1 MPFISGPSRDVVFGW
16 GHDFAEAAMEIY
28 RLPELDAPEREQAL
42 AKMQAGGAPQSLPE
56 LVDLAAS
63 TVLRHN
69 LGWFRRNQFFG
80 ALQAFCVLRGM
91 PKADAKYLA
100 GLIQAKVRQGPA
112 GHP

>member
-1 MPFISGPSRDVVFGW
+1 
-16 GHDFAEAAMEIY
+16 MEIY